1 MCVWRGVGPVQ
12 EIVCI
17 HVLTRNRSQNQDR
30 KLRSNS
36 AKLLAI
42 VMFVHQGGA
51 AAACKVTG
59 LQGLTAAQPWADSY
73 RTGPG
78 RGSAAVGTRGKG
90 GWHQQETRQSGVA
103 ESFRSLRSFHGF
115 DV

>member
-1 MCVWRGVGPVQ
+1 
-12 EIVCI
+12 
-17 HVLTRNRSQNQDR
+17 
-30 KLRSNS
+30 
-36 AKLLAI
+36 
-42 VMFVHQGGA
+42 MFVHQGGA

-78 RGSAAVGTRGKG
+78 RRSAAVGTRGKG